1 MNFFDE
7 IQRLDRLHH
16 LIRLQITGSSD
27 ELAKKM
33 EVSRRTVFRLI
44 DILKEIGCPVYFNK
58 YKNSYCYEYP
68 IKLNI
73 LELEEKN
80 T

>member
-7 IQRLDRLHH
+7 IHRLDRLHH

-44 DILKEIGCPVYFNK
+44 NILKEIGCPVYFNK